1 MGAWLLVKLASRTLE
16 WYGLCPTLPFHL
28 NIPQLIL
35 HTFQVKKIL
44 VPKRENPIINR
55 LNKTKVEKFP
65 DLNMEKVERLQ
76 AQAKKN
82 QAAMLA
88 RVSSSERATWSQ
100 WSSETVQKKEEAQ
113 IAKERREMKYQK
125 EHAYDDIFTEE
136 NMGQSSNQN
145 RSEDFLD
152 DFM

>member
-1 MGAWLLVKLASRTLE
+1 M
-16 WYGLCPTLPFHL
+16 
-28 NIPQLIL
+28 L

-65 DLNMEKVERLQ
+65 DLNMERAERLQ

-82 QAAMLA
+82 QAAAQA
-88 RVSSSERATWSQ
+88 RVSPSRFMSCLRRGSDN
-100 WSSETVQKKEEAQ
+100 VQKKEEAR

-136 NMGQSSNQN
+136 NLEQSSNQN
-145 RSEDFLD
+145 RSEDYLD